1 MVLFESIYRET
12 RIQERFDVNFYK
24 FLENSGH
31 VGLYSLYK
39 ENGFTNMNNYVQN
52 SGRFDE
58 GFKDKLKKF
67 GKKAALAGMLGLA
80 SLNGVSCANGSGD
93 DDSYI
98 EEESQEPEKSYTCSE
113 CGSQFDNESDANS
126 VHFKHGKNCSK
137 HTYHVGADDIK
148 TSVPDCFSGTDNDF
162 DDENNDGICDMDR
175 WSAAGGTRDGKL
187 HAHCRNPYCDI
198 VVYDDNEDGS
208 VEDELAAHES
218 EKYYGCDV
226 CDEEFHTDEEES
238 AHRKVAHKGVG
249 K

>member
-98 EEESQEPEKSYTCSE
+98 EEESQEPEKTYTCSE

-126 VHFKHGKNCSK
+126 KDYKHAVSCPR
-137 HTYHVGADDIK
+137 HTYYVRRDEIDNTKAPLPDDWKDYDLSLKADSEYTGNISDK
-148 TSVPDCFSGTDNDF
+148 NKNKLYTFCRDPYHTEG
-162 DDENNDGICDMDR
+162 DM
-175 WSAAGGTRDGKL
+175 
-187 HAHCRNPYCDI
+187 
-198 VVYDDNEDGS
+198 VFDDNEDGS

-218 EKYYGCDV
+218 EKYYDCDV
-226 CDEEFHTDEEES
+226 CDEEFHTDEEKK